1 MIYYQS
7 LKKLRITLVV
17 FIEWK
22 ALHQNIISILIS
34 KMKSPEDISPDF
46 NKPFSVHFTLPEA
59 SETISYASHN
69 PSSAEKDYHL
79 HNGKLNFFALKWA
92 VPEMFRGL
100 FLL

>member
-22 ALHQNIISILIS
+22 SLHQNIISILIS

-46 NKPFSVHFTLPEA
+46 NKPFSVHCDA
-59 SETISYASHN
+59 SE
-69 PSSAEKDYHL
+69 L
-79 HNGKLNFFALKWA
+79 GLA
-92 VPEMFRGL
+92 VLYQKRDN
-100 FLL
+100 